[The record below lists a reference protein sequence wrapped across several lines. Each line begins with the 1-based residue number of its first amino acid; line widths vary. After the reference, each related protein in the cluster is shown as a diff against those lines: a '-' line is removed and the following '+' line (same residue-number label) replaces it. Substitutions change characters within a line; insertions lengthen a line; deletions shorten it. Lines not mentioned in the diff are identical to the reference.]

1 MRKINSS
8 FWQDKRVLITG
19 HTGFKGT
26 WLTLLLSKLGSKI
39 FGLALPALDK
49 SLFTQSHAIDL
60 IENRDKHFCDISDF
74 NSVRQLILECKPDIV
89 IHMAAQPLVI
99 KSYQDPRE
107 TWQTNVMGT
116 VNVLTSLLE
125 IDKQCSAIVVTTDK
139 VYSQNFNESTF
150 TEDSIVGGIDPYSAS
165 KAACEFVAESFD
177 KSFYRTNDKYSNIS
191 ISTVRAGNV
200 IGGGDWSPNRIIPDF
215 VIACHEKKTLYLR
228 NPLSVRPWQHVLEP
242 LCGYLLLAESLY
254 NSDDNQ
260 IPSAFNFGPTENVSA
275 TVIDLINTS
284 RMYWPNSCSVE
295 VSQNDGYHEAAA
307 LMIDSTLAT
316 QKLDWAPK
324 WNFKTTIEKTVLW
337 YYKLLVEQSSAIDL
351 CYEDISIYLNH

>member
-8 FWQDKRVLITG
+8 FWQGKRVLITG

-139 VYSQNFNESTF
+139 VYSQNFNESTLF
-150 TEDSIVGGIDPYSAS
+150 
-165 KAACEFVAESFD
+165 
-177 KSFYRTNDKYSNIS
+177 
-191 ISTVRAGNV
+191 
-200 IGGGDWSPNRIIPDF
+200 
-215 VIACHEKKTLYLR
+215 
-228 NPLSVRPWQHVLEP
+228 
-242 LCGYLLLAESLY
+242 
-254 NSDDNQ
+254 
-260 IPSAFNFGPTENVSA
+260 
-275 TVIDLINTS
+275 
-284 RMYWPNSCSVE
+284 
-295 VSQNDGYHEAAA
+295 
-307 LMIDSTLAT
+307 
-316 QKLDWAPK
+316 
-324 WNFKTTIEKTVLW
+324 
-337 YYKLLVEQSSAIDL
+337 
-351 CYEDISIYLNH
+351 

>member
-116 VNVLTSLLE
+116 VNVLTSYLKLISSVPLLLL
-125 IDKQCSAIVVTTDK
+125 QLTR
-139 VYSQNFNESTF
+139 
-150 TEDSIVGGIDPYSAS
+150 SIVRILMNLLSQ
-165 KAACEFVAESFD
+165 K
-177 KSFYRTNDKYSNIS
+177 TQL
-191 ISTVRAGNV
+191 
-200 IGGGDWSPNRIIPDF
+200 WWNR
-215 VIACHEKKTLYLR
+215 
-228 NPLSVRPWQHVLEP
+228 
-242 LCGYLLLAESLY
+242 SL
-254 NSDDNQ
+254 
-260 IPSAFNFGPTENVSA
+260 
-275 TVIDLINTS
+275 
-284 RMYWPNSCSVE
+284 
-295 VSQNDGYHEAAA
+295 
-307 LMIDSTLAT
+307 
-316 QKLDWAPK
+316 
-324 WNFKTTIEKTVLW
+324 
-337 YYKLLVEQSSAIDL
+337 
-351 CYEDISIYLNH
+351 